1 LKFYEIYTDDEIKA
15 LKYWTLLNA
24 MRWDIPLDYSYE
36 EYFSISKKAL
46 SGQKGIFTHNS
57 YRADK
62 TDVSPQPKLIEMAK
76 TLIDYSK

>member
-1 LKFYEIYTDDEIKA
+1 
-15 LKYWTLLNA
+15 LNA
-24 MRWDIPLDYSYE
+24 IRFEIPLDYSYDE
-36 EYFSISKKAL
+36 FFSVSKKAL
-46 SGQKGIFTHNS
+46 SGEKGIFTHNS